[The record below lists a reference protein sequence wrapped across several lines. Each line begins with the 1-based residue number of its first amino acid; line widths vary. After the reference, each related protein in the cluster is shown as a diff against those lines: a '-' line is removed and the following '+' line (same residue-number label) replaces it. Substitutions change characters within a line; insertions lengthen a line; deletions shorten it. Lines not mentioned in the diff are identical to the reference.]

1 MTARALIAHG
11 GPQRLPTRAAPS
23 LVRALRDA
31 RGSPPWTPWT
41 ILCRLDR
48 HHPSYATC
56 IRVDGADRCDPS
68 RRPNRPRHG
77 VITITGTGDHLRP
90 EWPITITG
98 TRSARKM
105 PRLPS
110 DAQACLPRATAA
122 RSDRPVDRG
131 TQTLA
136 MLLQYRRTGRPTQT
150 VDPRLRER
158 AAPCRIR
165 RGKPFRPS
173 LTSGQGDDR
182 LLASATMGQLHA
194 PRLEP
199 GPFLGTCEEHLR
211 GLIECR
217 PHHGVPTFRDPP
229 VSPD

>member
-77 VITITGTGDHLRP
+77 VITITGIGDHLRP

-98 TRSARKM
+98 MRNWDFVAVPFNHWKR
-105 PRLPS
+105 PRCRFAA
-110 DAQACLPRATAA
+110 DAAACNKR
-122 RSDRPVDRG
+122 
-131 TQTLA
+131 
-136 MLLQYRRTGRPTQT
+136 
-150 VDPRLRER
+150 
-158 AAPCRIR
+158 
-165 RGKPFRPS
+165 FN
-173 LTSGQGDDR
+173 
-182 LLASATMGQLHA
+182 
-194 PRLEP
+194 
-199 GPFLGTCEEHLR
+199 F
-211 GLIECR
+211 
-217 PHHGVPTFRDPP
+217 
-229 VSPD
+229 

>member
-1 MTARALIAHG
+1 MSARALIAHG

-77 VITITGTGDHLRP
+77 VITITGIGDHLRP

-98 TRSARKM
+98 MIEGSARS
-105 PRLPS
+105 RVRS
-110 DAQACLPRATAA
+110 RRRAVEERGIAQ
-122 RSDRPVDRG
+122 
-131 TQTLA
+131 
-136 MLLQYRRTGRPTQT
+136 
-150 VDPRLRER
+150 
-158 AAPCRIR
+158 
-165 RGKPFRPS
+165 KP
-173 LTSGQGDDR
+173 D
-182 LLASATMGQLHA
+182 
-194 PRLEP
+194 
-199 GPFLGTCEEHLR
+199 
-211 GLIECR
+211 
-217 PHHGVPTFRDPP
+217 
-229 VSPD
+229 